1 MNYWERL
8 RVNGEKYK
16 GIQVSTSIRLPPE
29 DLIKAVGAKHLR
41 ELGYPSDLK
50 ECLRDILENLHRM
63 KGLKYC
69 THDASKHEIFRLEGD
84 ESSMIQISSRGTII
98 ITARSPDSLIR
109 IHRMLLEALWL
120 SGYSS
125 DVLEPMRAKISRIEK
140 YEVRSP
146 EDIKSLFRYQAIVG
160 VRK

>member
-1 MNYWERL
+1 MNYQERP
-8 RVNGEKYK
+8 RVNGKKYK
-16 GIQVSTSIRLPPE
+16 GIQVSTSIRLHPE
-29 DLIKAVGAKHLR
+29 DLIKAVGVKHLR

-50 ECLRDILENLHRM
+50 ECLRDILGNLRKM
-63 KGLKYC
+63 KGLTYC
-69 THDASKHEIFRLEGD
+69 THDTSKHEIFRLEGD

-125 DVLEPMRAKISRIEK
+125 DVLGPMRAKISRIEK
-140 YEVRSP
+140 YEVKSP
-146 EDIKSLFRYQAIVG
+146 EDIKSLFRHQAIVG